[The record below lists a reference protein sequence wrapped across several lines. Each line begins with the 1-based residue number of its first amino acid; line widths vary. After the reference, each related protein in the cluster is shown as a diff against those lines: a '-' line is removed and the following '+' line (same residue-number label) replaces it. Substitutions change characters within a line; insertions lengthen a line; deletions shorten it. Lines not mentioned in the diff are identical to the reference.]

1 MYLSLS
7 RQVRFKTAIAKC
19 GDDHCD
25 NDDDDDDD
33 NNNNND
39 LMMMMWWHRNMKR
52 FIIDSQLAYFSSKNI
67 SVHVLFR
74 NELMVFFQEQMDDFN
89 V

>member
-1 MYLSLS
+1 M
-7 RQVRFKTAIAKC
+7 A
-19 GDDHCD
+19 DDDD

-33 NNNNND
+33 SNNNADDNV
-39 LMMMMWWHRNMKR
+39 MTQEYEKMKR